1 MTHISDHFPQFIILN
16 KINIDY
22 KSCSYAKR
30 NFSNF
35 DEQNFIDRFKKQDM
49 SFLENTNLSMNSKFD
64 LFYEKVSTCVD
75 FHAPVKKM
83 NKKDLKLYEKP
94 WINPKIQRLMK
105 YRDKLLRKLNKKYT
119 VNGEDLYKKF
129 RNRVVSELR
138 SSKIKYYNFYFTEH
152 KSNMKMLW
160 SGIRSIINI
169 KNKKMFNISQL
180 VQNGK
185 VVQDPKQIAQ
195 IFNNFF
201 INVAAQI
208 DLDIPRTRKSP
219 LDYLGCKLEHSF
231 FLSPT
236 DSAKLNLSS
245 LS

>member
-1 MTHISDHFPQFIILN
+1 
-16 KINIDY
+16 
-22 KSCSYAKR
+22 
-30 NFSNF
+30 
-35 DEQNFIDRFKKQDM
+35 
-49 SFLENTNLSMNSKFD
+49 
-64 LFYEKVSTCVD
+64 
-75 FHAPVKKM
+75 M
-83 NKKDLKLYEKP
+83 NKKDLKLHEKP
-94 WINPKIQRLMK
+94 LINPKIQRLMK
-105 YRDKLLRKLNKKYT
+105 YRDKLLHKLNKKYT
-119 VNGEDLYKKF
+119 VNGEYLYKKF
-129 RNRVVSELR
+129 RNRVVSEHR

-169 KNKKMFNISQL
+169 KNKKMFNISRL

-201 INVAAQI
+201 IKVAAQI
-208 DLDIPRTRKSP
+208 HSDILRTKKCP

-236 DSAKLNLSS
+236 DSAEIECIISQLKNGKAVGPYSIRCNLLKMFPSISPMHAILTNESFQMGFFPNKLKVAKVITLHKKEATDNLSNYRPIS
-245 LS
+245 LLSTFSKIF